1 LNSLADL
8 AASASGDD
16 SSSRLKLI
24 LAYNG
29 QEFSGSQRQPG
40 KRTIQGEL
48 EKAFAV
54 LAGKAVNV
62 SLAGRT
68 DAGVHASGQV
78 GSVIDPRPDL
88 ETEEIRR
95 ALLAGLPE
103 DISVYKVERVAS
115 SFDPRR
121 DARWRH
127 YRYRIRVGPRNPL
140 DDATALNVEGTLNA
154 MRLLHGA
161 VRFEG
166 EHDFASFAGLGRGTP
181 EHPERDKGRGTVR
194 RILFGHVRSRMDEGR
209 FAQEIAIEFIGDA
222 FLPGQ
227 VRSMVGA
234 LLEVGRGKV
243 QPDWIDSTLA
253 AADRRKGPKAAAAK
267 GLTLVQ
273 VGYQDWEEALAPR
286 WSSNAKSR

>member
-1 LNSLADL
+1 LAK
-8 AASASGDD
+8 AADQSE

-29 QEFSGSQRQPG
+29 KEYSGSQRQPG

-48 EKAFAV
+48 ENAFAV
-54 LAGKAVNV
+54 LAGGKISV

-78 GSVIDPRPDL
+78 GSLVDPRPDL
-88 ETEEIRR
+88 ESEEIRR
-95 ALLAGLPE
+95 ALLSELPE
-103 DISVYKVERVAS
+103 SISVFKVERVDAL
-115 SFDPRR
+115 FDPRR
-121 DARWRH
+121 DAKWRH

-140 DDATALNVEGTLNA
+140 DIDAVLNVEHTLNA

-161 VRFEG
+161 SRFEG

-181 EHPERDKGRGTVR
+181 EHPERDKGRGTIR
-194 RILFGHVRSRMDEGR
+194 RIFLGHVRSHMDEGGYG
-209 FAQEIAIEFIGDA
+209 QEIAIEFVGDA

-234 LLEVGRGKV
+234 LLDVGRGKI
-243 QPDWIDSTLA
+243 QPDWIDSTLL

-273 VGYQDWEEALAPR
+273 VGYEDWNDSLVPR
-286 WSSNAKSR
+286 WPGNAKSR